1 VIWGL
6 LIATAAAQSTCAD
19 LSAPERDRLSVAWV
33 SPMGRS
39 VGRKA
44 HLTVVPTAELRKW
57 AEAEAA
63 DVARTLQVLGL
74 RRAADAPS
82 TAWKVTVFDVA
93 AADLCRP
100 LAAGEGLAA
109 GVAVC
114 STADRHVPGRYDGS
128 GCTLDLADATPGLQ
142 VYSLTWEVAAAQGFC
157 VLPMTRFLT
166 GR

>member
-1 VIWGL
+1 VIWSL
-6 LIATAAAQSTCAD
+6 LIATAAAQSACAD
-19 LSAPERDRLSVAWV
+19 LAAPERDRLSVAWV

-44 HLTVVPTAELRKW
+44 HVAVVPTAELRRW
-57 AEAEAA
+57 AEAEQA
-63 DVARTLQVLGL
+63 DVARTLQALGL
-74 RRAADAPS
+74 RRAADPPS

-100 LAAGEGLAA
+100 LAAGEGAVA
-109 GVAVC
+109 GVPVC
-114 STADRHVPGRYDGS
+114 LTADRHVPGRYDGD
-128 GCTLDLADATPGLQ
+128 GCTVDLADATPGLQ
-142 VYSLTWEVAAAQGFC
+142 VYSLTWEAAAAQGFC